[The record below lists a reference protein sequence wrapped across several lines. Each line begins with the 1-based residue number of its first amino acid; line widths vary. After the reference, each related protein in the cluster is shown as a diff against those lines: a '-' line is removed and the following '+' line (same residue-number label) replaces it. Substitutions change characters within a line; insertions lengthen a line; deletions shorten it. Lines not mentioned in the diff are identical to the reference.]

1 MISKMDVV
9 AFIFARGGSKGLV
22 KKNTRLLMGKP
33 LIAWSIEQAK
43 SLSSIKRVIVSTDS
57 EEIAIISKE
66 YGAEVPFMRPSELA
80 QDDSPEWLSWRHALN
95 YLKDIED
102 KLPDVML
109 SVPATSPLRKT
120 EDLNN
125 SLEMFYNGGADAVIT
140 ITEAHRNPWF
150 NMVELSAN
158 KTVELVNKDENI
170 LFRRQDARKV
180 YDITTVAYVL
190 SPQFVLTKNSLF
202 SGRVKAV
209 MVPVDR
215 SIDID
220 TLYDFEIAEYLMSRR
235 ALEL

>member
-95 YLKDIED
+95 YLKDIEG